1 MKKALVVLGVIFVVL
16 VVATGAFVGYAAYA
30 GSGLD
35 KSSKAYVDENVPAIL
50 STWSKDEL
58 LKRSSPQLLNAINE
72 KPEQLQKLFEKLSK
86 LGALR
91 HYDGAKGEATVFY
104 DAAKGKM
111 TTAAYVA
118 DATFEH
124 GEAHIVVRL
133 VQISSQ
139 WQFSLL
145 NVNSPFFLQ

>member
-1 MKKALVVLGVIFVVL
+1 MKKVLVVLGSIFLVL
-16 VVATGAFVGYAAYA
+16 VVAFAAFVGYAAYT

-35 KSSKAYVDENVPAIL
+35 KSSKAYVDANLPPIL

-58 LKRSSPQLLNAINE
+58 LKRSSSQLLKIIND
-72 KPEQLQKLFEKLSK
+72 KPEQLQQLFEKLSK
-86 LGALR
+86 LGALQ
-91 HYDGAKGEATVFY
+91 HYDGSKGEANVFF
-104 DAAKGKM
+104 DASKGKI

-133 VQISSQ
+133 VQTSGQ
-139 WQFSLL
+139 WQILL
-145 NVNSPFFLQ
+145 FNVNSPLFLQ